1 MAIANTSKCI
11 IMERNKKKSF
21 LIFLS
26 KFFLFF
32 SKGILSYEIT
42 DLIKIL
48 VEKNET
54 NSKFK
59 YDNLIDEKNLELA
72 DTLYIPEIDYSFN
85 VSNSTTSTNTTS
97 TLNSNTHTLSATVNL
112 YTGGFSQLNLITA
125 QTRNQAYDY
134 LREYQK
140 ELLIKELL
148 NGYSNL
154 QTLIFKKKN
163 QQLNLEFYRKKVLEA
178 EILFK
183 ANRITKTEVLD
194 LENELL
200 EAQSVSLD
208 YDRKIDNL
216 MLQVSKL
223 LDLEIY
229 DEDVNFDYVIDVSN
243 SQISKKLFSELMN
256 SSYGQYLS
264 FIENTYLPELEMSK
278 KDLRP
283 SVDLTYSL
291 SESDNYSAVIDH
303 RRSSSLSLSFSVPI
317 YDGYKDEN
325 NFNIEEYNYQKKLLE
340 HKDLKRDLLNT
351 YLESWNNYDFYLNKI
366 NNQEKIIDSLELK
379 LQGNEILYKAQ
390 KIDITQL
397 IESKNELNDAHNILL
412 DLKSSKKYYLIDI
425 LILNGDLNTIINGL
439 G

>member
-1 MAIANTSKCI
+1 MAKIKI
-11 IMERNKKKSF
+11 
-21 LIFLS
+21 IFLS
-26 KFFLFF
+26 TFFLFF
-32 SKGILSYEIT
+32 SKGILSYEIA

-54 NSKFK
+54 NSQFK
-59 YDNLIDEKNLELA
+59 YDNLIDDKNLELA
-72 DTLYIPEIDYSFN
+72 DTLYIPEIDYSFSI
-85 VSNSTTSTNTTS
+85 SNSTTSTDSTS
-97 TLNSNTHTLSATVNL
+97 TVNADTHTLSATVNL
-112 YTGGFSQLNLITA
+112 YNGGFSQLNLITT
-125 QTRNQAYDY
+125 QTRNQAFDY

-183 ANRITKTEVLD
+183 ANRVTKTEVLD

-291 SESDNYSAVIDH
+291 SESDNYSAAIDH
-303 RRSSSLSLSFSVPI
+303 RRSSSLSLSLSIPI
-317 YDGYKDEN
+317 YDGFKDEN
-325 NFNIEEYNYQKKLLE
+325 NFDIEEYNYQKKLLE

>member
-1 MAIANTSKCI
+1 MAKIKI
-11 IMERNKKKSF
+11 
-21 LIFLS
+21 IFLS
-26 KFFLFF
+26 TFFLFF

-48 VEKNET
+48 VEKNEK
-54 NSKFK
+54 NSQFK
-59 YDNLIDEKNLELA
+59 YDNLIDDKNLELA
-72 DTLYIPEIDYSFN
+72 DTLYIPEIDYSFSF
-85 VSNSTTSTNTTS
+85 SNSTTSTDSTS
-97 TLNSNTHTLSATVNL
+97 TVNADMHTLSATVNL
-112 YTGGFSQLNLITA
+112 YNGGFSQLNLITT
-125 QTRNQAYDY
+125 QTRNQAFDY

-183 ANRITKTEVLD
+183 ANRVTKTEVLD

-223 LDLEIY
+223 LDLDIY
-229 DEDVNFDYVIDVSN
+229 DEDINFDYVIDVSN
-243 SQISKKLFSELMN
+243 ALISKKLFSELMN

-291 SESDNYSAVIDH
+291 SESDNYSSAIDH
-303 RRSSSLSLSFSVPI
+303 RRSSSLSLSLSVPI
-317 YDGYKDEN
+317 YDGFKDEN
-325 NFNIEEYNYQKKLLE
+325 NFDIEEYNYQKKLLE

-366 NNQEKIIDSLELK
+366 NNQEKIINSLELK

>member
-1 MAIANTSKCI
+1 MAKIKI
-11 IMERNKKKSF
+11 
-21 LIFLS
+21 IFLS
-26 KFFLFF
+26 TFFLFF

-54 NSKFK
+54 NSKFR
-59 YDNLIDEKNLELA
+59 YDNLIDDKNLELA

-112 YTGGFSQLNLITA
+112 YNGGFSQLNLITT

-183 ANRITKTEVLD
+183 ANRVTKTEVLD

-243 SQISKKLFSELMN
+243 AQISKKLFSELMN

-291 SESDNYSAVIDH
+291 SESDNYSAAIDH
-303 RRSSSLSLSFSVPI
+303 RRSSSLSLSLSVPI

>member
-1 MAIANTSKCI
+1 MAKIKI
-11 IMERNKKKSF
+11 
-21 LIFLS
+21 IFLS
-26 KFFLFF
+26 TFFLFF
-32 SKGILSYEIT
+32 SKGIFSYEIT

-72 DTLYIPEIDYSFN
+72 DTLYIPEIDYSFSI
-85 VSNSTTSTNTTS
+85 SNSTTSTDSTS
-97 TLNSNTHTLSATVNL
+97 TVNADTHTLSATVNL
-112 YTGGFSQLNLITA
+112 YNGGFSQLNLITT
-125 QTRNQAYDY
+125 QTRNQAFDY

-183 ANRITKTEVLD
+183 ANRVTKTEVLD

-243 SQISKKLFSELMN
+243 SQITKKLFSELMN

-291 SESDNYSAVIDH
+291 SESDNYSAAIDH
-303 RRSSSLSLSFSVPI
+303 RRSSSLSLSLSVPI

>member
-1 MAIANTSKCI
+1 MAKIKI
-11 IMERNKKKSF
+11 
-21 LIFLS
+21 IFLS
-26 KFFLFF
+26 VYFLFF
-32 SKGILSYEIT
+32 SKAILSYEIT

-54 NSKFK
+54 NSQFK
-59 YDNLIDEKNLELA
+59 YDNLIDDKNLELA
-72 DTLYIPEIDYSFN
+72 DTLYIPEIDYSF
-85 VSNSTTSTNTTS
+85 SILNSTTSTDSTS
-97 TLNSNTHTLSATVNL
+97 TVNTDSHTLSATVNL
-112 YTGGFSQLNLITA
+112 YNGGFSQLNLITT
-125 QTRNQAYDY
+125 QTRNQAFDY

-154 QTLIFKKKN
+154 QTLIFKNKN
-163 QQLNLEFYRKKVLEA
+163 QQLNLEFYNKKVLEA
-178 EILFK
+178 EILFN
-183 ANRITKTEVLD
+183 ANRITKTDVLD

-229 DEDVNFDYVIDVSN
+229 DEDVNFDYVIDVSDA
-243 SQISKKLFSELMN
+243 QISKKLFSELMN
-256 SSYGQYLS
+256 SSYGRYLS
-264 FIENTYLPELEMSK
+264 FIEKTYLPELKMSK

-291 SESDNYSAVIDH
+291 SESDNYSSTIDH
-303 RRSSSLSLSFSVPI
+303 RRSSSLSLTLSVPI
-317 YDGYKDEN
+317 YDGFKDEN
-325 NFNIEEYNYQKKLLE
+325 NFDIEEYNYQKKLLE

-412 DLKSSKKYYLIDI
+412 DLKSSKKYYLMDI
-425 LILNGDLNTIINGL
+425 LILNGDLNKIINGL

>member
-1 MAIANTSKCI
+1 MAKIKI
-11 IMERNKKKSF
+11 
-21 LIFLS
+21 IFLS
-26 KFFLFF
+26 TFFLFF

-54 NSKFK
+54 NSQFK
-59 YDNLIDEKNLELA
+59 YDNLIDDKNLELA
-72 DTLYIPEIDYSFN
+72 DTLYIPEIDYSFSI
-85 VSNSTTSTNTTS
+85 SNSTTSTDSTS
-97 TLNSNTHTLSATVNL
+97 TVNADTHTLSATVNL
-112 YTGGFSQLNLITA
+112 YNGGFSQLNLITT
-125 QTRNQAYDY
+125 QTRNQAFDY

-183 ANRITKTEVLD
+183 ANRVTKTEVLD

-291 SESDNYSAVIDH
+291 SESDNYSAAIDH
-303 RRSSSLSLSFSVPI
+303 RRSSSLSLSLSVPI

-351 YLESWNNYDFYLNKI
+351 YSESWNNYDFYLNKI

>member
-1 MAIANTSKCI
+1 M
-11 IMERNKKKSF
+11 
-21 LIFLS
+21 
-26 KFFLFF
+26 
-32 SKGILSYEIT
+32 
-42 DLIKIL
+42 
-48 VEKNET
+48 
-54 NSKFK
+54 
-59 YDNLIDEKNLELA
+59 IDDKNLELA
-72 DTLYIPEIDYSFN
+72 DTLYIPEIDYSFSI
-85 VSNSTTSTNTTS
+85 SNSTTSTDSTS
-97 TLNSNTHTLSATVNL
+97 TVNADTHTLSATVNL
-112 YTGGFSQLNLITA
+112 YNGGFSQLNLITT
-125 QTRNQAYDY
+125 QTRNQAFDY

-243 SQISKKLFSELMN
+243 SQITKKLFSELMN

-283 SVDLTYSL
+283 SADLTYSL
-291 SESDNYSAVIDH
+291 SESDNYSAAIDH
-303 RRSSSLSLSFSVPI
+303 RRSSSLSLSLSVPI
-317 YDGYKDEN
+317 YDGFKDEN
-325 NFNIEEYNYQKKLLE
+325 NFDIEEYNYQKKLLE

>member
-1 MAIANTSKCI
+1 MAKIKI
-11 IMERNKKKSF
+11 
-21 LIFLS
+21 IFLS
-26 KFFLFF
+26 TFFLFF

-112 YTGGFSQLNLITA
+112 YNGGFSQLNLITT
-125 QTRNQAYDY
+125 QTRNQAFDY

-183 ANRITKTEVLD
+183 ANRVTKTEVLD

-291 SESDNYSAVIDH
+291 SESDNYSAAIDH
-303 RRSSSLSLSFSVPI
+303 RRSSSLSLSLSVPI

>member
-1 MAIANTSKCI
+1 MAKIKI
-11 IMERNKKKSF
+11 
-21 LIFLS
+21 IFLS
-26 KFFLFF
+26 TFFLFF

-112 YTGGFSQLNLITA
+112 YNGGFSQLNLITT
-125 QTRNQAYDY
+125 QTRNQAFDY

-291 SESDNYSAVIDH
+291 SESDNYSAAIDH
-303 RRSSSLSLSFSVPI
+303 RRSSSLSLSLSVPI

>member
-1 MAIANTSKCI
+1 MAKIKI
-11 IMERNKKKSF
+11 
-21 LIFLS
+21 IFLS
-26 KFFLFF
+26 TFFLFF

-72 DTLYIPEIDYSFN
+72 DTIYIPEIDYSFN
-85 VSNSTTSTNTTS
+85 VSNSTTSTNSTS

-112 YTGGFSQLNLITA
+112 YNGGFSQLNLITT
-125 QTRNQAYDY
+125 QTRNQAFDY

-183 ANRITKTEVLD
+183 ANRVTKTEVLD

-243 SQISKKLFSELMN
+243 SQITKKLFSELMN

-291 SESDNYSAVIDH
+291 SESDNYSAAIDH
-303 RRSSSLSLSFSVPI
+303 RRSSSLSLSLSIPI

>member
-1 MAIANTSKCI
+1 MAKIKI
-11 IMERNKKKSF
+11 
-21 LIFLS
+21 IFLS
-26 KFFLFF
+26 TFFLFF

-112 YTGGFSQLNLITA
+112 YNGGFSQLNLITT
-125 QTRNQAYDY
+125 QTRNQAFDY

-243 SQISKKLFSELMN
+243 SQITKKLFSELMN

-291 SESDNYSAVIDH
+291 SESDNYSAAIDH

-317 YDGYKDEN
+317 YDGFKDEN
-325 NFNIEEYNYQKKLLE
+325 NFDIEEYNYQKKLLE

>member
-1 MAIANTSKCI
+1 MAKIKI
-11 IMERNKKKSF
+11 
-21 LIFLS
+21 IFLS
-26 KFFLFF
+26 TFFLFF

-59 YDNLIDEKNLELA
+59 YDNLIDDKNLELA
-72 DTLYIPEIDYSFN
+72 DTLYIPEIDYSFSI
-85 VSNSTTSTNTTS
+85 SNSTTSTDSTS
-97 TLNSNTHTLSATVNL
+97 TVNADTHTLSATVNL
-112 YTGGFSQLNLITA
+112 YNGGFSQLNLITT
-125 QTRNQAYDY
+125 QTRNQAFDY

-183 ANRITKTEVLD
+183 ANRVTKTEVLD

-291 SESDNYSAVIDH
+291 SESDNYSAAIDH
-303 RRSSSLSLSFSVPI
+303 RRSSSLSLSLSVPI
-317 YDGYKDEN
+317 YDGFKDEN
-325 NFNIEEYNYQKKLLE
+325 NFDIEEYNYQKKLLE

>member
-1 MAIANTSKCI
+1 MAKIKI
-11 IMERNKKKSF
+11 
-21 LIFLS
+21 IFLS
-26 KFFLFF
+26 TFFLFF

-85 VSNSTTSTNTTS
+85 VSNSTTSTNATS

-112 YTGGFSQLNLITA
+112 YNGGFSQLNLITT
-125 QTRNQAYDY
+125 QTRNQAFDY

-183 ANRITKTEVLD
+183 ANRVTKTEVLD

-223 LDLEIY
+223 LDLDIY

-243 SQISKKLFSELMN
+243 AQISKKLFSELMN

-291 SESDNYSAVIDH
+291 SESDNYSAAIDH
-303 RRSSSLSLSFSVPI
+303 RRSSSLSLSLSVPI
-317 YDGYKDEN
+317 YDGFKDEN
-325 NFNIEEYNYQKKLLE
+325 NFDIEEYNYQKKLLE

>member
-1 MAIANTSKCI
+1 MAKIKI
-11 IMERNKKKSF
+11 
-21 LIFLS
+21 IFLS
-26 KFFLFF
+26 TFFLFF

-59 YDNLIDEKNLELA
+59 YDNLIDDKNLELA

-112 YTGGFSQLNLITA
+112 YNGGFSQLNLITT

-223 LDLEIY
+223 LDLDIY

-243 SQISKKLFSELMN
+243 AQISKKLFSELMN

-291 SESDNYSAVIDH
+291 SESDNYSAAIDH
-303 RRSSSLSLSFSVPI
+303 RRSSSLSLSLSVPI

>member
-1 MAIANTSKCI
+1 MAKIKI
-11 IMERNKKKSF
+11 
-21 LIFLS
+21 IFLS
-26 KFFLFF
+26 TFFLFF

-112 YTGGFSQLNLITA
+112 YNGGFSQLNLITT
-125 QTRNQAYDY
+125 QTRNQAFDY

-163 QQLNLEFYRKKVLEA
+163 KELNLEFYRKKVLEA

-183 ANRITKTEVLD
+183 ANRVTKTEVLD

-243 SQISKKLFSELMN
+243 SQITKKLFSELMN

-291 SESDNYSAVIDH
+291 SESDNYSAAIDH
-303 RRSSSLSLSFSVPI
+303 RRSSSLSLSLSIPI
-317 YDGYKDEN
+317 YDGFKDEN
-325 NFNIEEYNYQKKLLE
+325 NFDIEEYNYQKKLLE

-397 IESKNELNDAHNILL
+397 IESKNDLNNAHNILL

>member
-1 MAIANTSKCI
+1 MAKIKI
-11 IMERNKKKSF
+11 
-21 LIFLS
+21 IFLS
-26 KFFLFF
+26 AFFLFF
-32 SKGILSYEIT
+32 SKSILSYEIT

-85 VSNSTTSTNTTS
+85 VSNSTTSTNATS

-112 YTGGFSQLNLITA
+112 YNGGFSQLNLITT
-125 QTRNQAYDY
+125 QTRNQAFDY

-183 ANRITKTEVLD
+183 ANRVTKTEVLD

-243 SQISKKLFSELMN
+243 AQISKKLFSELMN

-291 SESDNYSAVIDH
+291 SESDNYSAAIDH
-303 RRSSSLSLSFSVPI
+303 RRSSSLSLSLSIPI

>member
-1 MAIANTSKCI
+1 MAKIKI
-11 IMERNKKKSF
+11 
-21 LIFLS
+21 IFLS
-26 KFFLFF
+26 TFFLFF
-32 SKGILSYEIT
+32 SKVILSYEIT

-59 YDNLIDEKNLELA
+59 YDNLIDDKNLELA
-72 DTLYIPEIDYSFN
+72 DTLYIPEIDYSFSI
-85 VSNSTTSTNTTS
+85 SNSTTSTDSTS
-97 TLNSNTHTLSATVNL
+97 TVNADTHTLSATVNL
-112 YTGGFSQLNLITA
+112 YNGGFSQLNLITT
-125 QTRNQAYDY
+125 QTRNQAFDY

-256 SSYGQYLS
+256 SSYGQYLT

-366 NNQEKIIDSLELK
+366 NNQEKIINSLELK